1 MENKAV
7 KGNKVSM
14 EKPKFTRSISI
25 SKLYRQKHKDLI
37 VEGAWK
43 DVFGTPELGGIW
55 LIWGNEKNG
64 KTWYSLKLAEHL
76 SERYKTLY
84 ISAEQGLRKSF
95 KEACLRAKLDI
106 QNKKLVFDN
115 YMELQ
120 ELKDKLNRRR
130 SADIVFIDNVSVYQ
144 DELKYGG
151 LRGLTNEFPHKLFIL
166 IAHEDEHGQ
175 PYTATA
181 KMAGKLSEVLIYVEG
196 LKCKVYGRVPGGNLI
211 IDEFKAKV
219 YHGNFLTN

>member
-7 KGNKVSM
+7 EENKTSE
-14 EKPKFTRSISI
+14 EKPKFTRSIPI
-25 SKLYRQKHKDLI
+25 SKLYRQKHKDL
-37 VEGAWK
+37 VVKDAWK
-43 DVFGTPELGGIW
+43 DVFGIPELGGIW

-76 SERYKTLY
+76 SECYKVLY

-95 KEACLRAKLDI
+95 KDACLRAKLDPK
-106 QNKKLVFDN
+106 NKKLVFDN
-115 YMELQ
+115 YMELE

-130 SADIVFIDNVSVYQ
+130 SADIIFIDNVSVYQ
-144 DELKYGG
+144 DDLKYGG
-151 LRGLTNEFPHKLFIL
+151 LRGLTNKFPHKLFIL
-166 IAHEDEHGQ
+166 IAHEDEKGQ

-181 KMAGKLSEVLIYVEG
+181 KMASKLSEVLMYVEG
-196 LKCKVYGRVPGGNLI
+196 LKCKVYGRVPGGSLI

-219 YHGNFLTN
+219 YHGNDLKN